1 MAVEVRD
8 DPFKIALPYNKDSA
22 ILRTMEKGHLEF
34 KPYTPMG
41 TQTAFELQVTAE
53 KMYNALKVLLES
65 EKLKSLLEVN
75 DQKAY
80 QQAKEAAEDYE
91 LKLFH
96 I

>member
-1 MAVEVRD
+1 MD
-8 DPFKIALPYNKDSA
+8 
-22 ILRTMEKGHLEF
+22 KGHLEF

-41 TQTAFELQVTAE
+41 TQMVFELQVTAE
-53 KMYNALKVLLES
+53 KMYHALKVLLES
-65 EKLKSLLEVN
+65 EKLKPLLEVN

-80 QQAKEAAEDYE
+80 EQVKEAAEDYE

>member
-1 MAVEVRD
+1 MD
-8 DPFKIALPYNKDSA
+8 
-22 ILRTMEKGHLEF
+22 KGHLEF

-41 TQTAFELQVTAE
+41 TQTVFELQVTAE
-53 KMYNALKVLLES
+53 KMYHALKVLLES

-80 QQAKEAAEDYE
+80 EQAKEAAEDYE